1 VGRGRKVGKSE
12 SLKVGEWEV
21 GRFAPFGMWESGE
34 VGRFAPVGMWES
46 GEVGRFA
53 PVGMWES
60 GEVLTTSLDEVHGTA
75 WTRRS
80 ARGFAFGPWI

>member
-1 VGRGRKVGKSE
+1 MGRGRKVGKSE

-21 GRFAPFGMWESGE
+21 GRFAPF
-34 VGRFAPVGMWES
+34 GMWES